1 MWLAFCTACPSLVG
15 RDRGPCHAGVLFS
28 KTASKGAL
36 VSFFQ
41 AHALCLKVFTAGGLL
56 HAWDAAHCSL
66 FTNALFYSPVRP
78 YRPPSWPGPTSRVH
92 ASMRPSRKSDR
103 YVRYVRYA
111 TLRALHAAMEA
122 TAVHEVGGAPLLAVN
137 MA

>member
-1 MWLAFCTACPSLVG
+1 MIL
-15 RDRGPCHAGVLFS
+15 
-28 KTASKGAL
+28 GAL
-36 VSFFQ
+36 ETSQNLLFMCLG
-41 AHALCLKVFTAGGLL
+41 AHAQSRLEMPAISATGLL
-56 HAWDAAHCSL
+56 HAWDTQDCSL

>member
-1 MWLAFCTACPSLVG
+1 MDFQKIHVEICSKLRGLHALLATVG
-15 RDRGPCHAGVLFS
+15 RRVVSRIGGMPGG
-28 KTASKGAL
+28 GA
-36 VSFFQ
+36 
-41 AHALCLKVFTAGGLL
+41 GLL
-56 HAWDAAHCSL
+56 HAWDTQDCSL